1 MMVVM
6 RTILITPVLV
16 LALAC
21 SAPAQQAQGTPS
33 SSQQSEPAANIGDRV
48 ITMKEIDDRW
58 RTAQPAEQAQAL
70 QALYDGRKEAL
81 DAIIADMLIE
91 QAAKAKGID
100 NPTQFTEAEIAKRI
114 TPVTDEEVV
123 VFFQENQSQMQGRG
137 LAAMSPAIRQ
147 FLQQQ
152 RRTTAYQAF
161 VAELRKAGPPVR
173 VLMDAPRYEVAV
185 AAEDPALGPAN
196 APVTIVEFSDFQCP
210 FCQRVMPTLKRLKEA
225 YGDRIRIVWKDF
237 PLTQIHP
244 EAFKAAEAGNCARE
258 QGKFWEYHDVL
269 FGNQQ
274 ALQPEYL
281 KKYAADLGMNVT
293 TFANCL
299 DTAKH
304 NDRVQAQ
311 MGVGNS
317 LGVASTPA
325 TYVNGRLVS
334 GAQPYEVFAAII
346 EEELQRASAR

>member
-6 RTILITPVLV
+6 RTIWITPVLV

-21 SAPAQQAQGTPS
+21 SAPAQQPQAPS
-33 SSQQSEPAANIGDRV
+33 GGQASEPAANIGDRV

-58 RTAQPAEQAQAL
+58 RAAQPAEQAQAL
-70 QALYDGRKEAL
+70 QTVYEGRKEAL

-91 QAAKAKGID
+91 QAAKAKGIA
-100 NPTQFTEAEIAKRI
+100 NPTQLTEAEIARRL
-114 TPVTDEEVV
+114 TPVTDEEIV

-152 RRTTAYQAF
+152 RRTAAYQAF

-185 AAEDPALGPAN
+185 AQDDPSLGPAN

-281 KKYAADLGMNVT
+281 KKYAADLGLNVT
-293 TFANCL
+293 TFATCL

-304 NDRVQAQ
+304 NDRVQSQ

-317 LGVASTPA
+317 LGVSATPA
-325 TYVNGRLVS
+325 TFINGRLVG
-334 GAQPYEVFAAII
+334 GAQPYEVFASII
-346 EEELQRASAR
+346 EEELQRAGAR

>member
-1 MMVVM
+1 MMVIM
-6 RTILITPVLV
+6 RTIWITPVLV

-21 SAPAQQAQGTPS
+21 SAPAQQPQATQS
-33 SSQQSEPAANIGDRV
+33 SGQSSEAARIGDRV
-48 ITMKEIDDRW
+48 ITMQEIDDRW
-58 RTAQPAEQAQAL
+58 RKAQPAAQAQAL

-81 DAIIADMLIE
+81 DGIIADLLIE
-91 QAAKAKGID
+91 QAAKAKGA
-100 NPTQFTEAEIAKRI
+100 NPTQFTEAEIARRV

-137 LAAMSPAIRQ
+137 LAAMGPAIRQ

-152 RRTTAYQAF
+152 RRTTAYQEF

-173 VLMDAPRYEVAV
+173 VAMDAPRYEVVV
-185 AAEDPALGPAN
+185 APEDPSLGPAN
-196 APVTIVEFSDFQCP
+196 APVTLVEFSDFQCP
-210 FCQRVMPTLKRLKEA
+210 FCQRVMPTLKRVKEA

-274 ALQPEYL
+274 ALQPESL
-281 KKYAADLGMNVT
+281 KKYAADLGLNVT
-293 TFANCL
+293 TFATCL

-304 NDRVQAQ
+304 NDRIQAQ

-325 TYVNGRLVS
+325 TFVNGRLVS
-334 GAQPYEVFAAII
+334 GAQPYEVFVAII
-346 EEELQRASAR
+346 EEELARASNR

>member
-6 RTILITPVLV
+6 RTIWITPVLV

-21 SAPAQQAQGTPS
+21 SAPAQQPQGAQS
-33 SSQQSEPAANIGDRV
+33 SGQPSEPAANVGDRV

-58 RTAQPAEQAQAL
+58 RKAQPAGQAQAL

-81 DAIIADMLIE
+81 DGIIADMLIE
-91 QAAKAKGID
+91 QAAQAKGA
-100 NPTQFTEAEIAKRI
+100 NPTQFTEGEIARRI

-137 LAAMSPAIRQ
+137 LAAMGPAIRQ

-173 VLMDAPRYEVAV
+173 VLMDPPRYEVAV
-185 AAEDPALGPAN
+185 APEDPSLGPAN
-196 APVTIVEFSDFQCP
+196 APVTLVEFSDFQCP

-237 PLTQIHP
+237 PLTEIHP
-244 EAFKAAEAGNCARE
+244 EAFKAAEAGNCAHE
-258 QGKFWEYHDVL
+258 QGKFWEFHDVM

-274 ALQPEYL
+274 ALQPESL
-281 KKYAADLGMNVT
+281 KKYAADLGLNVT
-293 TFANCL
+293 TFATCL

-317 LGVASTPA
+317 LGVTSTPA
-325 TYVNGRLVS
+325 TFVNGRLVT

-346 EEELQRASAR
+346 DDELQRAGAR